1 LRILML
7 SWEYPPKV
15 VGGLA
20 RAVADLS
27 EALVEQGHE
36 VFVVTSDHSECGQVE
51 YVSGVRVY
59 RVNQHHPSPLGFLDS
74 VLYMN
79 YHLIQRAVQ
88 VINTEPIDVIH
99 AHDWLVA
106 PAAKVLKHAFNLP
119 VVATIHAT
127 EWGRNAGIHNDL
139 QRHINDVEWWLTY
152 EAYRVICC
160 SEYMRDELHRIFH
173 LPDDKLAVIPNGVVV
188 RNFRETHPDLDA
200 FRSQWALPEE
210 RIVLFVGRHVYEK
223 GVDVL
228 LGAVPKV
235 VAHQP
240 STKFIIAGTG
250 PMHDELKRKAWE
262 MGIAHKVHFAGFID
276 DLTRNSLYQL
286 ADAAVFPSRY
296 EPFGIV
302 ALEAMAAGAP
312 VVVSDVGGFREIVRH
327 GETGLTF
334 YAGQS
339 KSLADNILILLK
351 DRQYARMMKTLA
363 YRELLQKYDWSKI
376 AHRTVEEYKRAL
388 GRTSPGPIT
397 HDTKTVHERYHLTGD
412 FPEERAELYESSNH
426 GRR

>member
-1 LRILML
+1 MRILML

-15 VGGLA
+15 IGGLA
-20 RAVADLS
+20 RAVSDLS
-27 EALVEQGHE
+27 EALVEHGHE
-36 VFVVTSDHSECGQVE
+36 VFVATSDHPQSDPVE
-51 YVSGVRVY
+51 YLSGVRIY
-59 RVNQHHPSPLGFLDS
+59 RTNQHYPTPLGFLDT

-88 VINTEPIDVIH
+88 ILRTEAVQIVH

-106 PAAKVLKHAFNLP
+106 PAAKVLKHAFKIPL
-119 VVATIHAT
+119 VATIHAT
-127 EWGRNAGIHNDL
+127 EWGRSGGLHNDL
-139 QRHINDVEWWLTY
+139 QRHISDVEWWLTY

-160 SEYMRDELHRIFH
+160 SRYMHGELMRVFH
-173 LPDDKLAVIPNGVVV
+173 LPEDKISVIPNGVNAA
-188 RNFRETHPDLDA
+188 RFKQAHPDLNS

-210 RIVLFVGRHVYEK
+210 RIVFFVGRHVYEK

-228 LGAVPKV
+228 LGAVPLV
-235 VAHQP
+235 LAQMP
-240 STKFIIAGTG
+240 YTKFIIAGTG
-250 PMHDELKRKAWE
+250 PMHEELKRRAQE
-262 MGIAHKVHFAGFID
+262 MGIGHKVMFPGFID

-351 DRQYARMMKTLA
+351 DRQQARLMRSLA
-363 YRELLQKYDWSKI
+363 YRELLVKYDWESI
-376 AHRTVEEYKRAL
+376 ARQTVEVYNRAL
-388 GRTSPGPIT
+388 GGKAGPDR
-397 HDTKTVHERYHLTGD
+397 DTDVMPTRYHPTSD
-412 FPEERAELYESSNH
+412 FPEERAEFYESSNH